1 MERGTRNDNDDENED
16 ENCHPEGT
24 VPSSRGTPTRSIS
37 VGCDDGA
44 FRVPKESLAE
54 GVSLNSKH
62 YTLNEE
68 RLTWNG
74 AAELRLTSDK
84 GAINRAEHFN
94 RSAASLTGT
103 EGAYSKL

>member
-1 MERGTRNDNDDENED
+1 MVMLVDEVERLTKNDERGTKTKTKTS
-16 ENCHPEGT
+16 HPDGT

-62 YTLNEE
+62 
-68 RLTWNG
+68 
-74 AAELRLTSDK
+74 
-84 GAINRAEHFN
+84 
-94 RSAASLTGT
+94 
-103 EGAYSKL
+103 

>member
-1 MERGTRNDNDDENED
+1 MCDNNEDEYED

-54 GVSLNSKH
+54 GGSLNTK
-62 YTLNEE
+62 
-68 RLTWNG
+68 RLTVNV
-74 AAELRLTSDK
+74 EQFT
-84 GAINRAEHFN
+84 IHN
-94 RSAASLTGT
+94 
-103 EGAYSKL
+103 

>member
-1 MERGTRNDNDDENED
+1 MNEERGTRNDDDDDDENED

-54 GVSLNSKH
+54 GVSLNTTH
-62 YTLNEE
+62 
-68 RLTWNG
+68 
-74 AAELRLTSDK
+74 
-84 GAINRAEHFN
+84 
-94 RSAASLTGT
+94 
-103 EGAYSKL
+103 